1 LLVVA
6 AVVAQHLVGPTET
19 LGLAD
24 SIMQQT
30 RQKPL
35 QRALGAT
42 QMGLLGLH
50 LVSAAGAAGQVL
62 VPLVARAALVELPQ
76 AVVVVGLR

>member
-30 RQKPL
+30 RQKAL

-50 LVSAAGAAGQVL
+50 LVSAAVAVGQVL